1 MGARGHHGEAL
12 LDEGVDG
19 GLVERHEEGAVAVP
33 MPLQQ
38 RQQQQR
44 PVGRHLRVG
53 AVGERDVRHR
63 ALGHAAE
70 HVLPLERLGVVAV
83 APIGSGEPGLRRR
96 FHSGDRGRARCCRRR
111 GLDRSGQRL
120 RRGGGRDH
128 VAGRGGHLLLCGGDG
143 RVTGRSE
150 GRHSDTIR
158 RRGHARR
165 QAARSGWSGA
175 CRVGQKL
182 LALPCEGSAHAGEG
196 HALLLSHLTQ
206 RGGDGRVAG
215 HGKGV
220 GRRCDGAPIPPGQA
234 AGSSSHLAHDGV
246 TLLHRE
252 HRRAHEQREQRDE
265 GRLRR
270 VRHAA
275 RAAATHGAACVST
288 QLLGD
293 IVRTVGNLPVLQA
306 HFTTQAVT
314 QAFAFPKVHSF
325 HLLTRAVLADVLAC
339 LAPRVGTREPRDAGH
354 RPQRRG

>member
-1 MGARGHHGEAL
+1 VEGGVRSGAEVLRWGSGVAPGGGGGGGGGGHHGEAL

-33 MPLQQ
+33 VPLQQ

-128 VAGRGGHLLLCGGDG
+128 VAGRGGHLFLCGGDG

-150 GRHSDTIR
+150 GRHSDAIR

-165 QAARSGWSGA
+165 QAARCGWSGA

-182 LALPCEGSAHAGEG
+182 LALACEGSAHAREG

-215 HGKGV
+215 HRKGV

-234 AGSSSHLAHDGV
+234 AGSSSHLAHDRV

-265 GRLRR
+265 GRLCR
-270 VRHAA
+270 VRHTATA
-275 RAAATHGAACVST
+275 AAATH
-288 QLLGD
+288 
-293 IVRTVGNLPVLQA
+293 RVGPTFGGYRANGRRRQA
-306 HFTTQAVT
+306 HRLLKSSHPFTSH
-314 QAFAFPKVHSF
+314 P
-325 HLLTRAVLADVLAC
+325 
-339 LAPRVGTREPRDAGH
+339 
-354 RPQRRG
+354 